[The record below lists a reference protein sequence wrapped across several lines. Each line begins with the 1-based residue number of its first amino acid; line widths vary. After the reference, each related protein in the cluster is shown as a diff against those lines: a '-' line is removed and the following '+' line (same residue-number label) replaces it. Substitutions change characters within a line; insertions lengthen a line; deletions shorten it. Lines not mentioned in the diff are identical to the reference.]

1 MSENGR
7 KTQGAALQDGS
18 SEGRAAEKQGA
29 SDTGKLVKRIAL
41 VLVGSFV
48 FTFSLVPV
56 YRIACEKVLGIKLQ
70 EGPAGQ
76 QRVVG
81 MRADEKR
88 TVTVEFDGN
97 VNPALPW
104 GFHPSKLSMQVHP
117 GELYEATYLAKNE
130 SDHAIVGDAAPSVAP
145 SEASRYFNKTECFCF
160 TQQTLQAGEQKLMP
174 VRFIV
179 DPALPSNVTTLTL
192 SYTFYNNDLATAKLA
207 GPSESASNRIL
218 AARSTQ

>member
-1 MSENGR
+1 MS
-7 KTQGAALQDGS
+7 D
-18 SEGRAAEKQGA
+18 EGREPQGDAPEVDVRDTRAPEAKGA

-81 MRADEKR
+81 MRADEQR
-88 TVTVEFDGN
+88 TVTVQFDGN
-97 VNPALPW
+97 VNSALPW

-117 GELYEATYLAKNE
+117 GELYAATYWAKNE
-130 SDHAIVGDAAPSVAP
+130 SDHAIVGNAAPSIAP
-145 SEASRYFNKTECFCF
+145 DNASRYFNKTECFCF

-179 DPALPSNVTTLTL
+179 DPALPADVTTLTL

-207 GPSESASNRIL
+207 APNQTL
-218 AARSTQ
+218 AARLAP

>member
-1 MSENGR
+1 MS
-7 KTQGAALQDGS
+7 D
-18 SEGRAAEKQGA
+18 EGREPQGDAPEVDVRDTRAPEAKGA

-81 MRADEKR
+81 MRADDKR
-88 TVTVEFDGN
+88 TVTVQFDGN
-97 VNPALPW
+97 VNSALPW

-117 GELYEATYLAKNE
+117 GELYAATYWAKNE
-130 SDHAIVGDAAPSVAP
+130 SDHAIVGNAAPSIAP
-145 SEASRYFNKTECFCF
+145 EEASGYFSKTECFCF
-160 TQQTLQAGEQKLMP
+160 TQQMLKAGEQREMP

-179 DPALPSNVTTLTL
+179 NPSLPADVGTITL
-192 SYTFYNNDLATAKLA
+192 SYTFYINDTATAQLTA
-207 GPSESASNRIL
+207 PSPVVTSAHS
-218 AARSTQ
+218 AP